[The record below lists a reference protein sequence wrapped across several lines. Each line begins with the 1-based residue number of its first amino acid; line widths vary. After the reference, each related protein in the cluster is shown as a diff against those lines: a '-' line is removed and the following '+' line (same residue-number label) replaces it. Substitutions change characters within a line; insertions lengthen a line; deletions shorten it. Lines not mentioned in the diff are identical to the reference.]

1 MRSALFLCVVALVL
15 ACVPANAALRI
26 RVDLAT
32 QRMSVTK
39 DGGDTV
45 VWKVSS
51 GRSGFETPTG
61 RFSVM
66 RMEADHYSDE
76 YDQAPMPYAIFF
88 SPRGLAIH
96 GTNERG
102 LGRPLSHGCVRLS
115 VPHAQELY
123 GWVEKY
129 GAVIEIVGE
138 AGSSARR
145 PRENADRRRDGEWL
159 ERRPAEFPTLGGND
173 YFSRY

>member
-1 MRSALFLCVVALVL
+1 MRPVLFLCVVALVL
-15 ACVPANAALRI
+15 TGVPARAALRI

-32 QRMSVTK
+32 QRMNVVK
-39 DGGDTV
+39 NGGESV

-123 GWVEKY
+123 GLVEKY

-138 AGSSARR
+138 PRFSGRR
-145 PRENADRRRDGEWL
+145 QPQHTDRRRDL
-159 ERRPAEFPTLGGND
+159 EPLDRPAVDFPTLGGSESI
-173 YFSRY
+173 FRY